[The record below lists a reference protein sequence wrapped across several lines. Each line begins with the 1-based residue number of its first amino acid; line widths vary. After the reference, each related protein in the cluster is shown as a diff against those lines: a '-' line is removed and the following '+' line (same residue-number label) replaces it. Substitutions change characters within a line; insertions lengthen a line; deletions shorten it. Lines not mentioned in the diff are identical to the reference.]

1 MSFSDPVYESP
12 SDAVS
17 FDEDDMYGTDYG
29 MEVVVLSESSDEEQ
43 SSIIMRTSRTS
54 TDHAVSDHPCPPM
67 SMT

>member
-1 MSFSDPVYESP
+1 MSFSDPVYKSP

-43 SSIIMRTSRTS
+43 SSIIMRTSQTS
-54 TDHAVSDHPCPPM
+54 ADHAVSDHPCPPM